1 MENIVTHLTIKT
13 SAQINELVAA
23 LAKAQGQMRPAAFNR
38 VNPHF
43 KNRYADFTSCM
54 DAVRDPLSK
63 NGLAISQMPSTTPDG
78 KFVLVTL
85 LAHVSGQWMAGEFPL
100 ISAKQDSQGI
110 GSAMTYAKRYSL
122 CGMIGIVADEDVD
135 ASDDDGES
143 AAGRGYQARPA
154 QPYTPV
160 VREEP
165 VAKLGKAEI
174 VALTNLIQS
183 LDEESNKSFL
193 DWINKSF
200 NAKSIQDIPQ
210 SCFEKCMVSLNTK
223 IKYIN
228 DKNKQQV
235 AVA

>member
-1 MENIVTHLTIKT
+1 MENVATHLTIKT
-13 SAQINELVAA
+13 SAQINDLVAA
-23 LAKAQGQMRPAAFNR
+23 LAKAQGQMKPAAFNR

-54 DAVRDPLSK
+54 EAVRDPLST

-78 KFVLVTL
+78 KLVLVTL

-100 ISAKQDSQGI
+100 ISLKQDSQGI

-135 ASDDDGES
+135 ADDDDGES
-143 AAGRGYQARPA
+143 ASGRGYQAKAA
-154 QPYTPV
+154 QPQDPIQSA
-160 VREEP
+160 P

-174 VALTNLIQS
+174 IALTTLIQS

-200 NAKSIQDIPQ
+200 HAKSIQDIPQ

-228 DKNKQQV
+228 DKNKQTM

>member
-1 MENIVTHLTIKT
+1 MENTVTHLTIKT
-13 SAQINELVAA
+13 SGQINEIVSA
-23 LAKAQGQMRPAAFNR
+23 LAKAQGQMKPAVFNR

-63 NGLAISQMPSTTPDG
+63 NGLAISQMPSTTQDG

-85 LAHVSGQWMAGEFPL
+85 LAHISGQWMAGEFPL

-122 CGMIGIVADEDVD
+122 CGMIGIVADEEADSD
-135 ASDDDGES
+135 DDDGEA
-143 AAGRGYQARPA
+143 AAGRGHQARPQQQQA
-154 QPYTPV
+154 PV
-160 VREEP
+160 QAAP
-165 VAKLGKAEI
+165 VAKVGKPEI
-174 VALTNLIQS
+174 IALNNLIQN
-183 LDEESNKSFL
+183 LDEESNRSFL
-193 DWINKSF
+193 DWINKNF

-210 SCFEKCMVSLNTK
+210 SCYEKCMVSLNTK